1 MNRHRMLAVIATTG
15 VIATGGTVAVMA
27 ATTSDD
33 VIHACVS
40 RGLLGL
46 GAGDVRIVDE
56 PDDCRR
62 TEDPLS
68 WNRQGPAGPPGAAG
82 PQGGPGPQ
90 GVQGEPGPQGAP
102 GPQGVPGPQGPQG
115 PPGGT
120 LAGDAL
126 LRECWDGLPEVTI
139 GECVA
144 GTFTP

>member
-1 MNRHRMLAVIATTG
+1 VNRRLLAVVATTG
-15 VIATGGTVAVMA
+15 VIVSGGTVAVMA
-27 ATTSDD
+27 ATASDD

-46 GAGDVRIVDE
+46 GTGNVRIVDE

-82 PQGGPGPQ
+82 PQGEPGPQ
-90 GVQGEPGPQGAP
+90 GEAGPQGDPGPQGAP
-102 GPQGVPGPQGPQG
+102 GPQGEPGT
-115 PPGGT
+115 PGGT
-120 LAGDAL
+120 LTGDAL
-126 LRECWDGLPEVTI
+126 VSWCWSRLAEQTI

-144 GTFTP
+144 EALTP